1 MAKESRGKVKTA
13 SWKGVKSKATRGIDW
28 AIGKTTS
35 HDLDFLGRVATAGSG
50 GGKKKVKSIPAVEKG
65 TAVEKDKEAESA
77 ATSDDEAQGGWHD
90 KSVSNEDDKAT
101 VGLEEMVL
109 IYPPS
114 MGNDT
119 EAIKAEFVNSMMRTK
134 SKAEK
139 DAVIGTALLPVAAAV
154 DIAIT
159 LVWP

>member
-35 HDLDFLGRVATAGSG
+35 HDLDFLGRVAKAGSG
-50 GGKKKVKSIPAVEKG
+50 GETKKVKSIPAVEK
-65 TAVEKDKEAESA
+65 DKEAESA
-77 ATSDDEAQGGWHD
+77 TTSDDEAQGGWHD

-119 EAIKAEFVNSMMRTK
+119 EAIKAEFVNTMMRTK

>member
-1 MAKESRGKVKTA
+1 MRTAKESRGKVKTA
-13 SWKGVKSKATRGIDW
+13 SWQGVKSKATRGIDW

-35 HDLDFLGRVATAGSG
+35 ADLDFLGRVASVG
-50 GGKKKVKSIPAVEKG
+50 GEKKVANKP
-65 TAVEKDKEAESA
+65 SA
-77 ATSDDEAQGGWHD
+77 AEKEGASTPPTATASASTSDDEKQGGWHD
-90 KSVSNEDDKAT
+90 KSSHEDDKAT
-101 VGLEEMVL
+101 VGLDEMVL

-119 EAIKAEFVNSMMRTK
+119 EAIKAEFVNTMMRTK

-139 DAVIGTALLPVAAAV
+139 DAVIGTALLPVAAAL
-154 DIAIT
+154 DLAMT